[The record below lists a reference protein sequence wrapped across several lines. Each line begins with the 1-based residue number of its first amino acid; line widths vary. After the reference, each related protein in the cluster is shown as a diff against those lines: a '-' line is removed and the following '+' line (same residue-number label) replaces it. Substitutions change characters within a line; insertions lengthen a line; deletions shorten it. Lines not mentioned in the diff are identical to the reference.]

1 MYIDTPAVNASSRI
15 FGARPR
21 AQRSL
26 CLLALLVGDAAAGLA
41 GALAGGLAF
50 AAAAILRAFA
60 KGLFVKSNDVFH
72 FGILRKR
79 FELIYYSTRNPFS
92 QILTFLH

>member
-1 MYIDTPAVNASSRI
+1 MVVTAKMPPEGGISLLLLRL
-15 FGARPR
+15 FGVF
-21 AQRSL
+21 
-26 CLLALLVGDAAAGLA
+26 ALLICNAAAGLA

-60 KGLFVKSNDVFH
+60 KGRFVKSNDVFH

-79 FELIYYSTRNPFS
+79 F
-92 QILTFLH
+92 

>member
-1 MYIDTPAVNASSRI
+1 MVVTAKMPPEGGN
-15 FGARPR
+15 F
-21 AQRSL
+21 
-26 CLLALLVGDAAAGLA
+26 LLLLRLLGVFALLVRNAAAGLA
-41 GALAGGLAF
+41 GALTGGLAF

-92 QILTFLH
+92 QILTVLH